1 MDTIN
6 KFVSKSL
13 RELADKIDAGN
24 SNLTESEAM
33 HILSVV
39 AHERLT
45 KEQACKYVNIQLS
58 RFDDL
63 VRAGVFPKGIKDKHI
78 NKLLWY
84 KDELEIAI
92 RQYRKRLTD

>member
-33 HILSVV
+33 HL
-39 AHERLT
+39 A
-45 KEQACKYVNIQLS
+45 KY
-58 RFDDL
+58 
-63 VRAGVFPKGIKDKHI
+63 IKDVLDDADAEEGYVFNRFYADCMFMNNPI
-78 NKLLWY
+78 DWE
-84 KDELEIAI
+84 DMI
-92 RQYRKRLTD
+92 